1 MTNVFENLHDLH
13 VSPAGAWVLVAYAA
27 FLGGAIGSFL
37 NVVAYRLPL
46 GLNLSRPG
54 SRCPSCKHPIRWYH
68 NVPVLGWLV
77 LRGRCY
83 DCGAAISWRYPLVE
97 LLVALASGLVCWS
110 AFEPTVIEGE
120 QEYIADL
127 LAVGFRLLL
136 LYTLFAAALLEFDG
150 NPLPLRLLVGVTVL
164 AALAVWLAPQLRPV
178 GGDAVEPPPLT
189 ATVIAGGTAILMS
202 LLAWPALISR
212 GTSRELRD
220 ASARGVALVLA
231 AVILG
236 FNAILIV
243 AAGSAAMVLAS
254 RLLAHVWPQAARIG
268 WAAALL
274 AVTLLWMIAISP
286 TAESHNSI
294 SIGSGFGHF
303 GGAIVTVKPM
313 AVLPVGVLVA
323 ILSLAARF
331 VSVRLPGRKS

>member
-110 AFEPTVIEGE
+110 ALGYAVIEDEPG
-120 QEYIADL
+120 YTVDL
-127 LAVGFRLLL
+127 LRVGMRLSLVFLL
-136 LYTLFAAALLEFDG
+136 FCMALLEFDG
-150 NPLPLRLLVGVTVL
+150 NRLPLKTFLLSTTLVL
-164 AALAVWLAPQLRPV
+164 VAVALVPQLRPMHDLENPV
-178 GGDAVEPPPLT
+178 AALSEMGFPIAASLLLGLLLWPLWLSLVPATMSDACARGLSLLLTGLILGGLGVMFASTVAAALCIPPVALRRFWPPAQRLGWTACLLT
-189 ATVIAGGTAILMS
+189 ATLIWMLVAGASVGSNDTLVVGDTITVVDSPWSLLMDVGIVIVILS
-202 LLAWPALISR
+202 LLARAIHAFSKPTLRSAV
-212 GTSRELRD
+212 RE
-220 ASARGVALVLA
+220 
-231 AVILG
+231 
-236 FNAILIV
+236 
-243 AAGSAAMVLAS
+243 
-254 RLLAHVWPQAARIG
+254 
-268 WAAALL
+268 
-274 AVTLLWMIAISP
+274 
-286 TAESHNSI
+286 
-294 SIGSGFGHF
+294 
-303 GGAIVTVKPM
+303 
-313 AVLPVGVLVA
+313 
-323 ILSLAARF
+323 
-331 VSVRLPGRKS
+331 